1 MQCTHCKSAVDPAAR
16 ACPCCGAALPGMPD
30 ASVVE
35 PVMNP
40 VVNPVANS
48 VVNPAVNPVVNP
60 VMQPQVPLQA
70 QPMAQPQPAQPM
82 QPQPPLQPQPMV
94 QPQPAVHRRSFL
106 NHCKTLK
113 PWQKF
118 LCVLVPCVF
127 VLAVGI
133 GGYVVAAH
141 VFDDNITPDTIKAVY
156 MENADFVANG
166 LMKSKFVKQSDYKI
180 TDLTI
185 VSEEKVPQHD
195 IEESIGRP
203 EESGVYA
210 MRICTVH
217 ATIQNDN
224 FKTTFTDRVRLDKN
238 KNGEWHSNELA
249 PAAYSD
255 VTTVPIKGVT
265 LDKDEKDGYAFEQTD
280 EAPVEQKDGKYVCA
294 VPCRYTESNWYGKR
308 VVNYLYSF
316 AYFEKSGWEVINN
329 KHNDAKETTSVEWD
343 VAGKTFTNSD
353 TMHRDSTETM
363 TITINNVND
372 KTADVSYTYEC
383 KPLDATAQFK
393 PLVINGRLA
402 ATVAITSS
410 DVVLKVHDTSN
421 NVTLLIRG
429 VDGQRKRHAAD
440 RGYMVVN
447 IKNDAFPNA
456 GKGNVTFNRTLT
468 LDKQK
473 Q

>member
-1 MQCTHCKSAVDPAAR
+1 MQCTNCKSAVDPAAR

-40 VVNPVANS
+40 VVNSVANS
-48 VVNPAVNPVVNP
+48 VVNPVVNPVFNP
-60 VMQPQVPLQA
+60 VMQPQPPLQP
-70 QPMAQPQPAQPM
+70 QPMA

-94 QPQPAVHRRSFL
+94 QPQPMAQPQPAAHRRFFL
-106 NHCKTLK
+106 NHYKTLK
-113 PWQKF
+113 PWQKL

-127 VLAVGI
+127 VLVVGI

-141 VFDDNITPDTIKAVY
+141 VFDDTITPDTIKAVY

-185 VSEEKVPQHD
+185 VNEEKVSQHD
-195 IEESIGRP
+195 IEESIGSP

-238 KNGEWHSNELA
+238 KNGEWHSNEPA

-353 TMHRDSTETM
+353 AMHRDSTETM

-383 KPLDATAQFK
+383 KPIDATAQFK

-468 LDKQK
+468 LDTQK